1 MNDIEPRE
9 PTTPAS
15 LKSKTWN
22 AAQPKFKKKSWEFQ
36 KAKSRG
42 QLPELSSVI
51 KPITFGSKVYRFGPY
66 EGTLAELKEFA
77 ALKGIPSLR
86 NGIIT
91 YKTA

>member
-1 MNDIEPRE
+1 MNTEPRE
-9 PTTPAS
+9 PTTPAA
-15 LKSKTWN
+15 LKSKSWN

-36 KAKSRG
+36 KAKTRG

-51 KPITFGSKVYRFGPY
+51 KPVAFGSKVYRLGPY

-77 ALKGIPSLR
+77 AFKGMTVLR

-91 YKTA
+91 YKVA

>member
-1 MNDIEPRE
+1 MNTEPRE
-9 PTTPAS
+9 PTTPKS
-15 LKSKTWN
+15 LKSKSWN

-51 KPITFGSKVYRFGPY
+51 KPVTFGSKVYRLGPY
-66 EGTLAELKEFA
+66 EGTLKELKEFA
-77 ALKGIPSLR
+77 AFKGMTVLR

-91 YKTA
+91 YKVA